1 MITPVIFLEQTHN
14 VTFMK
19 SGDSNARKKCG
30 LCQTISRA
38 LNHITAVPKY
48 HQPKQFNQE
57 SKIILNR
64 VKKFQLFFFF
74 KKKEK
79 SLCDSSVRLEGILLL
94 YRHCLKRKQKH
105 NARHKRKCI

>member
-1 MITPVIFLEQTHN
+1 MITPVMFLEQIHS

-48 HQPKQFNQE
+48 HQPKHFNQQ

-64 VKKFQLFFFF
+64 VKKFQLFFSL
-74 KKKEK
+74 KKKK
-79 SLCDSSVRLEGILLL
+79 KAFVTPLLGWRGF
-94 YRHCLKRKQKH
+94 YYFTD
-105 NARHKRKCI
+105 IV